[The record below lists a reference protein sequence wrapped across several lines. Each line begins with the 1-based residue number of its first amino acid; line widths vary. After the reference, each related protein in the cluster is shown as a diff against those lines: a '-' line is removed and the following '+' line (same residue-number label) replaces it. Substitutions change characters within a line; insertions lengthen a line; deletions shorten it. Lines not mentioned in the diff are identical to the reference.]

1 MAKSVKALITPEVL
15 KWAREK
21 RVKLS
26 LDYAADRLDVTPDLL
41 AAWEDGTD
49 QPTFA
54 QLKDIA
60 KLYRTHISVFY
71 LPEPPTDF
79 KLLADHRRLPESLI
93 SDDEQTYKL
102 NSNVLEAYE
111 RREATIEF
119 YGLLE
124 ETPPEVTLTLNES
137 DEPQR
142 AAQAVREF
150 LQFNTGLLQKCNDAR
165 TAYKFWRRIVE
176 ARGILVCQT
185 SVNTHLSIGLK
196 TVRGFCIAEE
206 PLPVIVVNP
215 KDNPYGRIFTIVHEL
230 VHLGLGK
237 SVMQNTGFREYP
249 DLNPTEVFC
258 NQVAAEV
265 LVPTHELLERLDR
278 GALEENLLEYV
289 KRLSQYFRVNPEVI
303 LRRLLTLGYI
313 SRKEYRAYRD
323 NQFEKYKDS
332 SATPGPIPVP
342 YHTRLI
348 NAAGEHFARTAFTA
362 YHEQRIT
369 LADLAASFSKC
380 DPKHIPKLESAI
392 FA

>member
-1 MAKSVKALITPEVL
+1 M
-15 KWAREK
+15 
-21 RVKLS
+21 
-26 LDYAADRLDVTPDLL
+26 
-41 AAWEDGTD
+41 
-49 QPTFA
+49 
-54 QLKDIA
+54 
-60 KLYRTHISVFY
+60 
-71 LPEPPTDF
+71 
-79 KLLADHRRLPESLI
+79 
-93 SDDEQTYKL
+93 
-102 NSNVLEAYE
+102 
-111 RREATIEF
+111 
-119 YGLLE
+119 
-124 ETPPEVTLTLNES
+124 
-137 DEPQR
+137 
-142 AAQAVREF
+142 
-150 LQFNTGLLQKCNDAR
+150 
-165 TAYKFWRRIVE
+165 
-176 ARGILVCQT
+176 
-185 SVNTHLSIGLK
+185 
-196 TVRGFCIAEE
+196 
-206 PLPVIVVNP
+206 
-215 KDNPYGRIFTIVHEL
+215 
-230 VHLGLGK
+230 
-237 SVMQNTGFREYP
+237 EYP
-249 DLNPTEVFC
+249 DLTPTEVFC